1 MGSLLL
7 DQSSGIPGLSLQN
20 AVETLSIFFLSSI
33 RIGAFLISS
42 PFFGAQSIPLQV
54 RIITSIILGFAFHG
68 QFVNLEISNLENL
81 GLVRIVF
88 TEILIGLVVG
98 LFVSVLFASVAL
110 AGEKIA
116 TSGGLGFAAQVD
128 PNSGGQ
134 TPVISNILTL
144 FLIVIFLSVDGH
156 LALIRAIHFSYEILP
171 LSATIDLKN
180 ASKYGVD
187 AAGSMFEVASVIM
200 LPIVILLL
208 LTNFSVGVVTRSAPQ
223 LNLFSFGFPITLLV
237 VFLGLYASVT
247 PLGHAM
253 EDLVEFSLSFID
265 RFYESMSDGN

>member
-68 QFVNLEISNLENL
+68 QFVNLDISNLENL

-253 EDLVEFSLSFID
+253 EDLVEFSLSFVD

>member
-1 MGSLLL
+1 MGNLLL

-54 RIITSIILGFAFHG
+54 RIITSIILGFAFHS
-68 QFVNLEISNLENL
+68 QFDNVQISDFENL
-81 GLVRIVF
+81 TLVRVVF
-88 TEILIGLVVG
+88 SEILIGLVVG

-156 LALIRAIHFSYEILP
+156 LALIRAIHFSYEVLP
-171 LSATIDLKN
+171 FSGSIDLQN
-180 ASKYGVD
+180 ASKFGVD

-247 PLGHAM
+247 PLGYAM
-253 EDLVEFSLSFID
+253 EELVEFSLSFVD
-265 RFYESMSDGN
+265 RFYESISNGK

>member
-1 MGSLLL
+1 MGNLLL
-7 DQSSGIPGLSLQN
+7 DQASGIPGLSLQSL
-20 AVETLSIFFLSSI
+20 VEQLSIFFLSSI

-54 RIITSIILGFAFHG
+54 RIITSILLGFAFHS
-68 QFVNLEISNLENL
+68 QFASIQISNFDNL
-81 GLVRIVF
+81 DLVRVVF
-88 TEILIGLVVG
+88 AEILIGLVVG
-98 LFVSVLFASVAL
+98 LFVSILFASVAL

-144 FLIVIFLSVDGH
+144 FLIVIFLSIDGH

-171 LSATIDLKN
+171 MGISLDLRN
-180 ASKYGVD
+180 ASKFGVD
-187 AAGSMFEVASVIM
+187 AAGAMFEIATVIM

-208 LTNFSVGVVTRSAPQ
+208 MTNFTVGVVTRSAPQ

-237 VFLGLYASVT
+237 VFLGLYASAT
-247 PLGHAM
+247 PLGYAM
-253 EDLVEFSLSFID
+253 EELVEFSLSFVD
-265 RFYESMSDGN
+265 QFFESISNGQ

>member
-68 QFVNLEISNLENL
+68 QFVNLDISNLENL

-171 LSATIDLKN
+171 LSAAIDLKN
-180 ASKYGVD
+180 ATKYGVD

-253 EDLVEFSLSFID
+253 EDLVEFSLSFVD

>member
-1 MGSLLL
+1 MGDLLL

-20 AVETLSIFFLSSI
+20 MVETLSIFFLSSI

-54 RIITSIILGFAFHG
+54 RIITSILLGFAFHS
-68 QFVNLEISNLENL
+68 QFQSIEITNIENL
-81 GLVRIVF
+81 DLIRVVF
-88 TEILIGLVVG
+88 SEILIGLVVG

-171 LSATIDLKN
+171 TASSIDLQN
-180 ASKYGVD
+180 ASKFGAD
-187 AAGSMFEVASVIM
+187 AAGSMFEIAALIM

-208 LTNFSVGVVTRSAPQ
+208 LTNFTVGVVTRSAPQ

-237 VFLGLYASVT
+237 VFWGLYASAT
-247 PLGHAM
+247 PLGYAM
-253 EDLVEFSLSFID
+253 EELVEFSLSFVD
-265 RFYESMSDGN
+265 QFFESIYNGQ

>member
-1 MGSLLL
+1 MGNLLL

-20 AVETLSIFFLSSI
+20 VVEQLSVFFLSSI

-54 RIITSIILGFAFHG
+54 RIITSILLGFAFHS
-68 QFVNLEISNLENL
+68 QSASMQISNFDNL
-81 GLVRIVF
+81 DLVRVVF
-88 TEILIGLVVG
+88 AEILIGLVVG
-98 LFVSVLFASVAL
+98 LFVSILFASVAL

-171 LSATIDLKN
+171 MGISLELQN
-180 ASKYGVD
+180 ASKFGVD
-187 AAGSMFEVASVIM
+187 AAGAMFEIAAVIM

-208 LTNFSVGVVTRSAPQ
+208 MTNFTVGVVTRSAPQ

-237 VFLGLYASVT
+237 VFLGLYASAT
-247 PLGHAM
+247 PLGYAM
-253 EDLVEFSLSFID
+253 EELVEFSLSFVD
-265 RFYESMSDGN
+265 QFFESISNGQ

>member
-1 MGSLLL
+1 MGDLLL

-20 AVETLSIFFLSSI
+20 MIETLSIFFLSSI

-54 RIITSIILGFAFHG
+54 RIITSILLGFAFHS
-68 QFVNLEISNLENL
+68 QFQAIEITNIENL
-81 GLVRIVF
+81 DLIRVVF
-88 TEILIGLVVG
+88 SEILIGLVVG

-144 FLIVIFLSVDGH
+144 FLIVTFLSVDGH

-171 LSATIDLKN
+171 TASSINLQN
-180 ASKYGVD
+180 ASKFGVD
-187 AAGSMFEVASVIM
+187 AAGSMFEIAALIM

-208 LTNFSVGVVTRSAPQ
+208 LTNFTVGVVTRSAPQ

-237 VFLGLYASVT
+237 VFLGLYASAT
-247 PLGHAM
+247 PLGYAM
-253 EDLVEFSLSFID
+253 EELVEFSLSFVD
-265 RFYESMSDGN
+265 QFFESIYNGQ

>member
-1 MGSLLL
+1 MGDLLL

-20 AVETLSIFFLSSI
+20 MIEPLSVFFLSSI

-54 RIITSIILGFAFHG
+54 RIITSILLGFAFHS
-68 QFVNLEISNLENL
+68 QFQSIEITNIDDLNLIR
-81 GLVRIVF
+81 VVF
-88 TEILIGLVVG
+88 SEILIGLMVG
-98 LFVSVLFASVAL
+98 LFVSILFASVAL

-171 LSATIDLKN
+171 TANTLDLRN
-180 ASKYGVD
+180 ASKFGVD
-187 AAGSMFEVASVIM
+187 AAGSMFEIAAVIM

-208 LTNFSVGVVTRSAPQ
+208 LTNFTVGVVTRSAPQ

-247 PLGHAM
+247 PLGYAM
-253 EDLVEFSLSFID
+253 EDLVEFSLTFVD
-265 RFYESMSDGN
+265 QFFESIHNGK

>member
-1 MGSLLL
+1 MGNLLL

-20 AVETLSIFFLSSI
+20 VVEQLSVFFLSSI

-54 RIITSIILGFAFHG
+54 RIITSILLGFAFHS
-68 QFVNLEISNLENL
+68 QSASMQISNFDNL
-81 GLVRIVF
+81 DLVRVVF
-88 TEILIGLVVG
+88 AEILIGLVVG
-98 LFVSVLFASVAL
+98 LFVSILFASVAL

-171 LSATIDLKN
+171 MGISLELQN
-180 ASKYGVD
+180 ASKFGVD
-187 AAGSMFEVASVIM
+187 AAGAMFEIAAVIM

-208 LTNFSVGVVTRSAPQ
+208 MTNFTVGVVTRSAPQ

-237 VFLGLYASVT
+237 VF
-247 PLGHAM
+247 
-253 EDLVEFSLSFID
+253 
-265 RFYESMSDGN
+265 

>member
-1 MGSLLL
+1 MGNLLL
-7 DQSSGIPGLSLQN
+7 DQASGIPGLSLQSL
-20 AVETLSIFFLSSI
+20 VEQLSIFFLSSI

-54 RIITSIILGFAFHG
+54 RIITSILLGFAFHS
-68 QFVNLEISNLENL
+68 QFASIQISNFDNL
-81 GLVRIVF
+81 DLVRVVF
-88 TEILIGLVVG
+88 AEILIGLVVG
-98 LFVSVLFASVAL
+98 LFVSILFASVAL

-144 FLIVIFLSVDGH
+144 FLIVIFLSIDGH

-171 LSATIDLKN
+171 MGISLDLRN
-180 ASKYGVD
+180 ASKFGVD
-187 AAGSMFEVASVIM
+187 AAGAMFEIAAVIM

-208 LTNFSVGVVTRSAPQ
+208 MTNFTVGVVTRSAPQ

-237 VFLGLYASVT
+237 VFLGLYASAT
-247 PLGHAM
+247 PLGYAM
-253 EDLVEFSLSFID
+253 EELVEFSLSFVD
-265 RFYESMSDGN
+265 QFFESISNGQ

>member
-1 MGSLLL
+1 MGNLLL

-20 AVETLSIFFLSSI
+20 VVEQLSVFFLSSI

-54 RIITSIILGFAFHG
+54 RIITSILLGFAFHS
-68 QFVNLEISNLENL
+68 QFASMQISNFDNL
-81 GLVRIVF
+81 DLVRVVF
-88 TEILIGLVVG
+88 AEILIGLVVG
-98 LFVSVLFASVAL
+98 LFVSILFASVAL

-171 LSATIDLKN
+171 MGISLDLRN
-180 ASKYGVD
+180 ASKFGVD
-187 AAGSMFEVASVIM
+187 AAGAMFEIAAVIM

-208 LTNFSVGVVTRSAPQ
+208 MTNFTVGVVTRSAPQ

-237 VFLGLYASVT
+237 VFLGLYASAT
-247 PLGHAM
+247 PLGYAM
-253 EDLVEFSLSFID
+253 EELVEFSLSFVD
-265 RFYESMSDGN
+265 QFFESISNGQ